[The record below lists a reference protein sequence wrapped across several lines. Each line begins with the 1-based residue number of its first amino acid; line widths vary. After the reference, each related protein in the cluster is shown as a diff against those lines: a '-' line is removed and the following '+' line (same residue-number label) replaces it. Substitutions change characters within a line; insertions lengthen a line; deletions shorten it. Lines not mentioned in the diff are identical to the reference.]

1 MYKEHHGS
9 FTSTHTIYNEGDGHL
24 EHYSNSTCCTHHVQR
39 KFVPAMAQDLPSRVH
54 AHTVR

>member
-9 FTSTHTIYNEGDGHL
+9 LASTHTIYNEKDGHL
-24 EHYSNSTCCTHHVQR
+24 EHCSNSTHCTHNVQR
-39 KFVPAMAQDLPSRVH
+39 KFVPAMVEDPPSRAH